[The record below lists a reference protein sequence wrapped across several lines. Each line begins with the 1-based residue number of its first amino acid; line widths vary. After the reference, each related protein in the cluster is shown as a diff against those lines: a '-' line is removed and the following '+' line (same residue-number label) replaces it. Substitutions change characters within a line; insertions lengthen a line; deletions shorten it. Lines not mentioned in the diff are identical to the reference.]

1 MQFGHWTHSE
11 TLPTIKVSDSSIDAL
26 TPAIKRHVAVLESE
40 LDANAAPRSY
50 RALAENRPR
59 EFPHMIQRVAEGSR
73 LNEDSRIKPLGK
85 DRPCVR
91 SARSVTI
98 PPLASLTIP
107 VHAPFGRDAVGV
119 IESFEDAAQEYEDFC
134 RGR

>member
-50 RALAENRPR
+50 RALAENKPR

-73 LNEDSRIKPLGK
+73 LNEDGRIKSLGK

-107 VHAPFGRDAVGV
+107 VHAPFGRDTVGV
-119 IESFEDAAQEYEDFC
+119 IESFEDAAQEHEDF
-134 RGR
+134 